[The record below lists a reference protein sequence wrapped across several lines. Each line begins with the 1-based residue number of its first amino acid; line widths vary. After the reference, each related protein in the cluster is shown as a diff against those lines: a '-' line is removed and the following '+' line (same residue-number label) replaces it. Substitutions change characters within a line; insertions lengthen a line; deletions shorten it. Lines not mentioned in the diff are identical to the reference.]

1 MNFKKNAP
9 GCPCSCG
16 EEPTG
21 PCGCNATQI
30 RIDITNADDMV
41 QIFGTRFSP
50 GPCDFLEYE
59 GFSVVDGT
67 YYVTWPS
74 TPDIIELGRWAST
87 TGKLSDGFNWY
98 CCYLK
103 IEFQATSGSL
113 PCSGFL
119 IFTIHL
125 ETLFDSG
132 DPCPD
137 VDDII
142 FGSTYQDEFG
152 VGVSLCEADTDTIEV
167 QTVTGINATDC
178 GAKYWTCDVEVQ
190 PA

>member
-1 MNFKKNAP
+1 MPRPCP
-9 GCPCSCG
+9 GADCC
-16 EEPTG
+16 EP
-21 PCGCNATQI
+21 PWVCGCGNTQMRVDISNA
-30 RIDITNADDMV
+30 ADMV

-67 YYVTWPS
+67 YYITWPS
-74 TPDIIELGRWAST
+74 SATIIELGRWAST
-87 TGKLSDGFNWY
+87 TGKLSDGFNYY

-125 ETLFDSG
+125 ELLLDPA

-137 VDDII
+137 VEDIT
-142 FGSTYQDEFG
+142 FSSLYEDEFS
-152 VGVSLCEADTDTIEV
+152 VGVSLCVSDSDTIEV
-167 QTVTGINATDC
+167 QTVTGINAIDC
-178 GAKYWTCDVEVQ
+178 GAKYWTCDVDVS